1 MILYINKHNITEGY
15 TMNLEKKGLVITVS
29 ILAALAVIMTLT
41 LNTIAVL
48 GIITSVPSSDIK
60 GQISTVPEIRLPE
73 DVLTYINLSRAE
85 LQRHNVTGAL
95 AQLDLAAHSVSA
107 IHDKIWSISR
117 DLSVLAYTIKG
128 QNITTG
134 NDDRFNFLKQN
145 NEHKEHLL
153 MEPATYNALVSI
165 VLARNDLH
173 NGNIK
178 GALMELDSATQ
189 SISDFTRILLSTANR
204 IRSIN
209 DEWMAGG

>member
-1 MILYINKHNITEGY
+1 
-15 TMNLEKKGLVITVS
+15 MNLEKKGLVITVS

-60 GQISTVPEIRLPE
+60 GQISTVPKIRLPE

-95 AQLDLAAHSVSA
+95 AQLDLAAQSVSS

-117 DLSVLAYTIKG
+117 DLSILAYTIKG
-128 QNITTG
+128 QNVTTG
-134 NDDRFNFLKQN
+134 NDDDHDRFNFLKQN

-178 GALMELDSATQ
+178 GALVELDSATQ
-189 SISDFTRILLSTANR
+189 SVSDFTRILLSTANR

>member
-1 MILYINKHNITEGY
+1 
-15 TMNLEKKGLVITVS
+15 MNLEKKGLVITVS

-48 GIITSVPSSDIK
+48 GIITSVPSSDVK
-60 GQISTVPEIRLPE
+60 AQISTVPKIRLPE

-117 DLSVLAYTIKG
+117 DLSILAYTIKG
-128 QNITTG
+128 QNVTTG
-134 NDDRFNFLKQN
+134 NDDDHDRFNFLKQN

-178 GALMELDSATQ
+178 GALVELDSATQ
-189 SISDFTRILLSTANR
+189 SVSDFTRILLSTANR